1 MAGIKTF
8 SFPVRIYFEDTDS
21 GGVVYHAN
29 YLKFMERARTEWL
42 RTLGIDQRKLKL
54 HDHIMFV
61 VHRIDIQYKFPAR
74 FNDDLVVRS
83 ELNRIG
89 SSKIEFR
96 QMIYR
101 QNEMLIDASVDVAC
115 IDSEKF
121 KPVRIPS
128 TIKQTMESLC
138 TL

>member
-8 SFPVRIYFEDTDS
+8 SLPIRIYFEDTDS
-21 GGVVYHAN
+21 GGVVYHSN

-42 RTLGIDQRKLKL
+42 RSIGIDQRHLKQ
-54 HDHIMFV
+54 DHQIMFV

-74 FNDDLVVRS
+74 FNDDLIVKS
-83 ELNRIG
+83 ELKNIG

-101 QNEMLIDASVDVAC
+101 NDEMLIDASVDIAC

-121 KPVRIPS
+121 KPVRIPP
-128 TIKQTMESLC
+128 TIKQTMESL
-138 TL
+138 

>member
-1 MAGIKTF
+1 
-8 SFPVRIYFEDTDS
+8 
-21 GGVVYHAN
+21 
-29 YLKFMERARTEWL
+29 MERARTEWL
-42 RTLGIDQRKLKL
+42 RNLGIDQRKLKL

-74 FNDDLVVRS
+74 FNDDLVVIS
-83 ELNRIG
+83 ELNKIG